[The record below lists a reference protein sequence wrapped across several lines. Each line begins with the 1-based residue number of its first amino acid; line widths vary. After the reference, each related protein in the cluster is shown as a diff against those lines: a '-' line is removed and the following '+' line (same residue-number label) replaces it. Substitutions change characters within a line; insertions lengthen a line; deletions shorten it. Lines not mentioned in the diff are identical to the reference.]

1 MNRLKEGSVKL
12 GVIQTNQ
19 WLKDSY
25 SNPIELCKKLLSYF
39 PKGTSAREI
48 YEYLRS
54 HGMFRPIEERKK
66 SPLDSLPKDVWAV
79 TKREYHLLQKEWGG
93 PSVPIFIFP
102 ADETNPKIKTE
113 FNGKS
118 GLAFN
123 DKLFLFFS
131 SYNSSGEI
139 KAVLTHEYNHV
150 CRLSNY
156 KKNES
161 NYTLLD
167 TIILEGIAENA
178 VKERFDEKYVAKWTK
193 YYSEDRIKEI
203 LKRIIIPNRDVEVSD
218 RKHHAILYGKGFY
231 PKMAGYCAGYYL
243 VKNYLN
249 NNNLRTKDVIGI
261 NPKEF
266 LSE

>member
-1 MNRLKEGSVKL
+1 M
-12 GVIQTNQ
+12 GVVQTNQ
-19 WLKDSY
+19 WLQELY
-25 SNPIELCKKLLSYF
+25 TNPIELCKNVRSYF
-39 PKGTSAREI
+39 PRGTSAREI
-48 YEYLRS
+48 YAYLRS
-54 HGMFRPIEERKK
+54 HGMYRPIEERKK

-79 TKREYHLLQKEWGG
+79 AKKEYNLLQKEWGG

-131 SYNSSGEI
+131 NYNSSGEI

-150 CRLSNY
+150 CRLSKY
-156 KKNES
+156 KKTES
-161 NYTLLD
+161 KYNLLD
-167 TIILEGIAENA
+167 TVILEGIAENA
-178 VKERFDEKYVAKWTK
+178 VKERFGEKNVAEWTK
-193 YYSEDRIKEI
+193 YYSEERIKEI
-203 LKRIIIPNRDVEVSD
+203 VQRMIIPNKNIEVSD

-243 VKNYLN
+243 VKQYLN
-249 NNNLRTKDVIGI
+249 NNNLRTKDVIGM
-261 NPKEF
+261 NSKEF
-266 LSE
+266 LYE